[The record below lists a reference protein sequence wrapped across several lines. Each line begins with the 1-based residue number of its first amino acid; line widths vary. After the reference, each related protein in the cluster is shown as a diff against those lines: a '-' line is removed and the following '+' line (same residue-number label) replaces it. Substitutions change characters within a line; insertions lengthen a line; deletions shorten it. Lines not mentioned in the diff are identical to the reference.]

1 MRNAMRT
8 SASILVAAIAAV
20 ALAGCGSDPAVR
32 NAVTPTQAWTDK
44 VKVEAQPEIL
54 RLGVHTDGMSP
65 NQAAAVADFV
75 GQWMEAEGGLISV
88 QAPRGA
94 SPRMVASVQAHLA
107 AQGAPQSMIELA
119 SYDAAGN
126 PAAPIVVAFD
136 RFTVDTPRC
145 GQNWESLTRT
155 RNNEAFGNFGCAV
168 TANIAAQVANPQDLL
183 RPRAMTPADAQR
195 RATVLGKYRQ
205 GQTTSSARDD
215 QAIGAISRAVN

>member
-1 MRNAMRT
+1 MRP
-8 SASILVAAIAAV
+8 SASILLAAVAAL
-20 ALAGCGSDPAVR
+20 ALAGCAGNKAVR
-32 NAVTPTQAWTDK
+32 TAVTPTQAWTDK
-44 VKVEAQPEIL
+44 VKVESQPQII
-54 RLGVHTDGMSP
+54 RLGVHADGMSP

-75 GQWMEAEGGLISV
+75 GQWMQVDGGLITV
-88 QAPRGA
+88 QAPVGA

-107 AQGAPQSMIELA
+107 AQGAPLSMIDLA
-119 SYDAAGN
+119 SYDAAGD

-168 TANIAAQVANPQDLL
+168 TANIAAQIANPQDLL
-183 RPRAMTPADAQR
+183 RPRVMTPADAQR

-205 GQTTSSARDD
+205 GQTTSSSRDE
-215 QAIGAISRAVN
+215 QAIGAISQAIN

>member
-1 MRNAMRT
+1 MRT
-8 SASILVAAIAAV
+8 SASILVVAAAAL
-20 ALAGCGSDPAVR
+20 ALAGCASNKAVR
-32 NAVTPTQAWTDK
+32 NAVTPTEAWTDK
-44 VKVEAQPEIL
+44 VKVESQPQII
-54 RLGVHTDGMSP
+54 RLGVHADGMSP

-75 GQWMEAEGGLISV
+75 GQWMQVEGGLITV
-88 QAPRGA
+88 QAPVGA

-107 AQGAPQSMIELA
+107 AQGAPLAMIDLA

-126 PAAPIVVAFD
+126 AAAPIVVAYD

-205 GQTTSSARDD
+205 GQVTSSTRDD
-215 QAIGAISRAVN
+215 QAGGAISQAIN

>member
-1 MRNAMRT
+1 MRP
-8 SASILVAAIAAV
+8 SVSILFAAA
-20 ALAGCGSDPAVR
+20 ALALTGCASNKAVR

-44 VKVEAQPEIL
+44 VKVESQPQII
-54 RLGVHTDGMSP
+54 RLGVHADGLSP

-75 GQWMEAEGGLISV
+75 GQWRQEDGGLISV
-88 QAPRGA
+88 QAPVGA

-107 AQGAPQSMIELA
+107 AQGAPLSMIELA
-119 SYDAAGN
+119 SYEAAGD

-168 TANIAAQVANPQDLL
+168 TANIAAQIANPQDLL
-183 RPRAMTPADAQR
+183 RPRTMTPADAQR
-195 RATVLGKYRQ
+195 RATVLGTYRQ
-205 GQTTSSARDD
+205 GETTSSARDD
-215 QAIGAISRAVN
+215 QAAGAISRAIN